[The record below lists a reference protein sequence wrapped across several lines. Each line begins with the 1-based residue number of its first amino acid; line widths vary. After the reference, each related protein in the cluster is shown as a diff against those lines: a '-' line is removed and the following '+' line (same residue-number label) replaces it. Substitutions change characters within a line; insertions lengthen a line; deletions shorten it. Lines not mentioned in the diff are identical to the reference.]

1 MQAIARCEELKSNG
15 FFLTFLQEKDLKL
28 FTQKQKDM
36 EKLKDKIKSRPYTQ
50 LTTFNGSAK
59 VFLQPGSHSQK
70 FCNTMNDYVDSYEI
84 LQRAMINV
92 SKELSTKASDFLA
105 TVEEMQ
111 RLT

>member
-1 MQAIARCEELKSNG
+1 
-15 FFLTFLQEKDLKL
+15 
-28 FTQKQKDM
+28 
-36 EKLKDKIKSRPYTQ
+36 
-50 LTTFNGSAK
+50 
-59 VFLQPGSHSQK
+59 
-70 FCNTMNDYVDSYEI
+70 MNDYVDSYEI